1 MKPRGDLHDVG
12 RVSQEVT
19 AVSLGHGEAYTATQA
34 VPKYYCQKPR
44 VSGDFSATTLG
55 GWPKSDAHAHS
66 STAEVPGDGP
76 KPACIQQCDLGLIFR
91 THQLHGP
98 PILLLFDY

>member
-44 VSGDFSATTLG
+44 VSGDFSATTL
-55 GWPKSDAHAHS
+55 
-66 STAEVPGDGP
+66 
-76 KPACIQQCDLGLIFR
+76 
-91 THQLHGP
+91 
-98 PILLLFDY
+98 